1 MLTSFVS
8 PLKAVGSSYH
18 KGLSLEFAEIFV
30 VEGLSAIRADNLVKS
45 RSSDPWIL

>member
-1 MLTSFVS
+1 MLFFFLAQALIVLTSFVS

-30 VEGLSAIRADNLVKS
+30 VEGLSAIRAITS
-45 RSSDPWIL
+45 